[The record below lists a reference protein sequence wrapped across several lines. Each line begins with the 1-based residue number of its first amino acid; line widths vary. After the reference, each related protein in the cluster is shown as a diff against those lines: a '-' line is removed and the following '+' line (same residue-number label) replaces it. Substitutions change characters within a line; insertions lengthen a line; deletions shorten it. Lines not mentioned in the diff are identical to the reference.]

1 VPEYST
7 LAAVDLGSNSFHCQ
21 VARVV
26 GDQLYPLDALREP
39 VWLGAGLDKDK
50 RIDDETQ
57 ERALACLKRFGERLR
72 GLDKRAVRAVGTNTL
87 RVAKNAAGFLR
98 RAQAALGFPIEVV
111 AGREEARLIYI
122 GVSHSLPAS
131 REKRLVVDIGGGST
145 EIIIGTGQRPLRL
158 ESLFMGCVSYSL
170 YYFEDGRISKGA
182 MKKAELAARNE
193 LQPIVARFARGNWQ
207 HAVGSS
213 GTVRALADVLRLNG
227 FDESGGITPAGLDHL
242 RSHLIKAGDMEK
254 ADLAGLKPDRVPVF
268 PGGFAILNAVFSEL
282 DIESMVA
289 AEGAMRQGVLYDLLG
304 RFHHKDMRDVTVAQ
318 FMQRYHVDALQ
329 AQRVGALAFTLF
341 RKLTAESGESDE
353 DAARYIAWA
362 SKLHEIGISVAFS
375 GYHKHSAYILA
386 NADMPGFSRDEQAK
400 LALLVQAHRRSLNK
414 VAKDIEE
421 HDIGW
426 DMVFAQRLAA
436 LFHRSRSDVAL
447 PSLQARRQGKK
458 FRLSL
463 DSAWLARNTLTA
475 TALADEIREWDEIG
489 FELKIPELEDFE
501 SRADLALAS

>member
-1 VPEYST
+1 MPEYTT
-7 LAAVDLGSNSFHCQ
+7 LAAVDLGTNSFHCQ

-26 GDQLYPLDALREP
+26 GDQVYPLDALREP
-39 VWLGAGLDKDK
+39 VRLGGGLDKDK
-50 RIDDETQ
+50 RLDEATQ

-72 GLDKRAVRAVGTNTL
+72 GLDRHAVRAVGTNTL

-111 AGREEARLIYI
+111 AGREEARLIYL

-145 EIIIGTGQRPLRL
+145 ELIIGTGHRPLKL

-170 YYFEDGRISKGA
+170 RFFEDGKVSKGA
-182 MKKAELAARNE
+182 MKRAELAARNE

-227 FDESGGITPAGLDHL
+227 FDDIGITPAGLDRL
-242 RSHLIKAGDMEK
+242 RSHLIKAGDMDRVE
-254 ADLAGLKPDRVPVF
+254 LAGLKPDRIPVF
-268 PGGFAILNAVFSEL
+268 PGGLAILNAILSEL
-282 DIESMVA
+282 DIESLVV

-304 RFHHKDMRDVTVAQ
+304 RFHHKDMRDITVVH

-329 AQRVGALAFTLF
+329 ARRVGALAFALY
-341 RKLTAESGESDE
+341 RKLAAESGEPDE
-353 DAARYIAWA
+353 DVARLITWA

-375 GYHKHSAYILA
+375 GYHKHSAYIVG

-400 LALLVQAHRRSLNK
+400 LALLVQAHRRALRK

-421 HDIGW
+421 RDVDWG
-426 DMVFAQRLAA
+426 MVLALRLAA
-436 LFHRSRSDVAL
+436 LFHRSRADVAL
-447 PSLQARRQGKK
+447 PALQARRQGKK

-463 DSAWLARNTLTA
+463 GAAWLARNTLTA
-475 TALADEIREWDEIG
+475 TALADEIQEWEEIG
-489 FELKIPELEDFE
+489 FELRIPELDELERDNE
-501 SRADLALAS
+501 LALAS